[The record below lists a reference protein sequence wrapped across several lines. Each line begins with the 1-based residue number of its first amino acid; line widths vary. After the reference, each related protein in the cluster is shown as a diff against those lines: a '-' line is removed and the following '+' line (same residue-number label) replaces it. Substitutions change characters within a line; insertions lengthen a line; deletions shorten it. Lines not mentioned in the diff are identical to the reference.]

1 MIGSGLNKGWGH
13 WAGGESPLVIVLAM
27 FLKVS
32 SIFEVHLSCFPRQR
46 LENDLRVKENSISID
61 QSKCMT
67 LRFAFWFGFYD
78 SKLITDKEE

>member
-1 MIGSGLNKGWGH
+1 MAGH
-13 WAGGESPLVIVLAM
+13 WAGGDCTAM

-32 SIFEVHLSCFPRQR
+32 SIFEVHLLCFPRQR

-67 LRFAFWFGFYD
+67 LRSSLLFGLD
-78 SKLITDKEE
+78 STIIN